1 MAYSKLQKNVKLI
14 NIYQIQINKR
24 QITNNN
30 DNIQHEHRVFNQ
42 KKLLLNQNA
51 ILLVHLF
58 LSQLYSFEGEIGV
71 LTCLEYKYC
80 MRVSKPF

>member
-30 DNIQHEHRVFNQ
+30 DNIQHAHRVFNP

-58 LSQLYSFEGEIGV
+58 LSQLYSFEGEIRV
-71 LTCLEYKYC
+71 FTCLEHKYC

>member
-1 MAYSKLQKNVKLI
+1 MKLI

-42 KKLLLNQNA
+42 KKVITQPKCYF
-51 ILLVHLF
+51 IGPPF
-58 LSQLYSFEGEIGV
+58 SFTTVFIRG
-71 LTCLEYKYC
+71 
-80 MRVSKPF
+80 